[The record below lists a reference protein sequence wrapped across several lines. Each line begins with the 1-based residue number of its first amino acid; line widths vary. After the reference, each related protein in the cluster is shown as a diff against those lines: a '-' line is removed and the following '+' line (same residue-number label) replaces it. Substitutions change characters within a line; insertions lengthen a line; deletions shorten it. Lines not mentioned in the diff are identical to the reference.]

1 MTKREMGTTDTEA
14 ATGKGREGRRGGD
27 CYKRKK
33 EENTQHDGEGERCRE
48 RKSASERVARRRGG
62 EKRQWVIVEE
72 ERKKKKGKEK
82 RREKKGEGGRRKERN
97 GKEGRE
103 ERSGLRTE
111 KRS

>member
-14 ATGKGREGRRGGD
+14 ATGKGREGRRGGE

-72 ERKKKKGKEK
+72 ERRKKKRKEK
-82 RREKKGEGGRRKERN
+82 RREKKE
-97 GKEGRE
+97 KEGE
-103 ERSGLRTE
+103 E
-111 KRS
+111 KREMGKRKGKREVG